1 MYIYIYTIY
10 IYILY
15 IAAIQV
21 RIWTHRQSMRNC
33 AIYQC
38 KDSEVSFAFP
48 ADTAMWEEE
57 MEKSKQMKEEI

>member
-1 MYIYIYTIY
+1 M
-10 IYILY
+10 Y

-21 RIWTHRQSMRNC
+21 RIWTYRQSMRNC